1 MRLTALFAVVLAMLA
16 LFAGSSH
23 AEPKIPVKK
32 IGKAIMRFTALFAVV
47 LAMLALFA
55 GSSHAEP
62 KIPVKKIGKA
72 IKTGLGVLGAAGT
85 AHEVYE
91 NVKNRG

>member
-1 MRLTALFAVVLAMLA
+1 MKFTAFFFVVLAMLA
-16 LFAGSSH
+16 LFVGNSH
-23 AEPKIPVKK
+23 A
-32 IGKAIMRFTALFAVV
+32 A
-47 LAMLALFA
+47 
-55 GSSHAEP
+55 P

-72 IKTGLGVLGAAGT
+72 IKTGLGVLSAAGT